1 MATKKPDDS
10 IQVLGH
16 QIGSLASVIVV
27 ALVQFGVPL
36 TPGQQSSILSLIAV
50 AWAIFATIYGQ
61 RHRIPARSRQTHTVT
76 EDTPP
81 RGTPTR
87 TR

>member
-10 IQVLGH
+10 IQALGH

-50 AWAIFATIYGQ
+50 TWAIFATIYGQ
-61 RHRIPARSRQTHTVT
+61 RHRMPTRNKETTT
-76 EDTPP
+76 ENTPP
-81 RGTPTR
+81 RGTPTH